1 MTQSSFDPARDG
13 LDEDVPR
20 TPRRHSDFHSVMD
33 QALSRRA
40 LLKGGLSAA
49 VVGLFGLPLAGCA
62 MRAVGSAAAPAS
74 LLGFQPVPTGTADV
88 VTVPPGYRVQV
99 FLPWGEPI
107 CGAYPAFDP
116 DGGNSAE
123 AQAQQMGMHHDG
135 MHFFPA
141 IDDAGAMRSDAG
153 VLVMNHEYVDW
164 LFLHPQGPTLSAP
177 RPAAEVFKEM
187 LAHGVSVCSVRRG
200 ADGQWELVRDR
211 RNRRITACTPMLIA
225 GPARG
230 HALMRT
236 AYSADGTQARG
247 TMNNCSHG
255 VTPWGTYLTCEENW
269 NHYFGYRDATA
280 RPEFERYSV
289 SHAPGRFGWYSTRG
303 WETVAAD
310 EDPDAQFRRFD
321 ATASGARADADYR
334 NEPNTFGWIVEIDP
348 QDPASTPVKR
358 TALGRFAHEG
368 IVFQPPQEGRPLVAY
383 SGDDATFEYIYK
395 YVSRQPYRAADA
407 GGHLLDDG
415 TLYVARFE
423 PDGRGRWLALRHGEN
438 GLTAENGFRDQAEV
452 LIHARLAADH
462 VGATAMDRPEW
473 GAVHPQSREVYFTL
487 TNNVAR
493 TPEAADAA
501 NPRGPNPF
509 GHIVRWHENAAL
521 PASADDPA
529 VEGFAW
535 DIFAFAGDAQSG
547 SVAGRPLDASNIFA
561 APDGLWFD
569 GDGRLWIQCD
579 VSGDV
584 VNQGAHVPFGN
595 NQMLCADPATGDLRR
610 FLVGPVGQE
619 ITGVVGTPD
628 GRTLFVNV
636 QHPGE
641 NTRYDDFRQGRYTSH
656 WPDGAPH
663 RPRSACLV
671 ITRADGGVVGGG
683 DVPAL
688 PATAPG

>member
-1 MTQSSFDPARDG
+1 MTQSGTDPARES
-13 LDEDVPR
+13 LDEAAPR
-20 TPRRHSDFHSVMD
+20 NHRGAADFQTVLD
-33 QALSRRA
+33 QALSRRSFM
-40 LLKGGLSAA
+40 KGSLGIA
-49 VVGLFGLPLAGCA
+49 VVGLFGLPLGGCA
-62 MRAVGSAAAPAS
+62 SRAPLRASPAAS
-74 LLGFQPVPTGTADV
+74 LLGFKPIATSTADT

-99 FLPWGEPI
+99 LLPWGEPI
-107 CGAYPAFDP
+107 CGSYPAFDR
-116 DGGNSAE
+116 DGGNSAAE
-123 AQAQQMGMHHDG
+123 QAEQMGMHHDG

-141 IDDAGAMRSDAG
+141 VDARGMPRSDAG
-153 VLVMNHEYVDW
+153 LLVMNHEYIDW
-164 LFLHPQGPTLSAP
+164 LFLHPRGPTLSAL
-177 RPAAEVFKEM
+177 RPAQEVLKEM
-187 LAHGVSVCSVRRG
+187 NAHGVSVSSIRR
-200 ADGQWELVRDR
+200 APDGQWTLVRDD
-211 RNRRITACTPMLIA
+211 RNRRVTACTQMTIA

-230 HALMRT
+230 HVLMQT
-236 AYSADGTQARG
+236 AYSKEGTRARG

-255 VTPWGTYLTCEENW
+255 FTPWGTYLTCEENW
-269 NHYFGYRDATA
+269 SNYFGYRDAKA
-280 RPEFERYSV
+280 RPELDRYGV
-289 SHAPGRFGWYSTRG
+289 SNQPGRFGWYSSRG
-303 WETVAAD
+303 WHAVAAGQ
-310 EDPDAQFRRFD
+310 DPEAQFRRFD
-321 ATASGARADADYR
+321 ATASAAQADADFR

-348 QDPASTPVKR
+348 QNPRSTPVKR

-368 IVFQPPQEGRPLVAY
+368 IVFQPPQEGRPLVTY

-423 PDGRGRWLALRHGEN
+423 PDGRGRWIALRHGEN
-438 GLTAENGFRDQAEV
+438 GLTAGNGFRDQGEV
-452 LIHARLAADH
+452 LIHARLAADL

-487 TNNVAR
+487 SNNSER
-493 TPEAADAA
+493 TPERTDAA
-501 NPRGPNPF
+501 NPRGSNPF
-509 GHIVRWHENAAL
+509 GHIVRWREDAAL

-535 DIFAFAGDAQSG
+535 DIFAFAGDEQTG
-547 SVAGRPLDASNIFA
+547 SVAGRALDASNIFA

-579 VSGDV
+579 VSNSN
-584 VNQGAHVPFGN
+584 VNQGRHARFGN
-595 NQMLCADPATGDLRR
+595 NQMLCADPASGDLRR

-641 NTRYDDFRQGRYTSH
+641 TTGLEDFRQGRYTSH

-671 ITRADGGVVGGG
+671 ITREDAGVVGGE
-683 DVPAL
+683 
-688 PATAPG
+688 